1 MDAVPVFAAL
11 DAAFEAV
18 RALTTYE

>member
-18 RALTTYE
+18 RTLTTYE